1 MFPRPTSLRFALLL
15 TVLVALVPIL
25 ALTLFHAAG
34 IRRQLQEE
42 RQAEA
47 SRLAE
52 QVAASVSRYLEGTRQ
67 LLVALSHTPALR
79 APQSSA
85 AVGLLEELRST
96 SPLFANLSLVRG
108 DGTIAVSA
116 LPAPAGLILSDRSWF
131 RRLQANRHLG
141 LGEYQIGRVTDKA
154 SITIA
159 CPLSGQTTAGP
170 LDCVIAA
177 LDLQVLLQL
186 LDEFPVPP
194 EVDLVLLDRNG
205 TVLSRRGVPLATSGR
220 PFPGWSAPP
229 NSRALSALDEEG
241 RPRIFNFTLVPSVD
255 EGLWVGVGR
264 LKTTVH
270 DEARGAFLR
279 SFAASVLCVT
289 VALFLSWRLGEH
301 LVLRPIRRLSAAAL
315 ALTRGRWEARAGIA
329 SGAAEL
335 RELGTAFDAMAGHLH
350 RELEQLKLDTASAD
364 HRQRHQSTELAST
377 QQRLQQAIQAQQTAD
392 TARRQSE
399 ATAHAFI
406 DSIPETA
413 LLLDPEGLVLLANPT
428 SAGRLGFTLAGLVG
442 SDIFS
447 HMPEDLAAQRR
458 AHLATV
464 VRTGRPLAFDEQRSN
479 RSLHTQLTPVLD
491 ASGQVSAIAAL
502 SFDIT
507 ERQHMEEQLRR
518 SIAELE
524 RALSEVKTLS
534 GLLPI
539 CAGCKKI
546 RDDKGYWNHV
556 EQYLRQHTQA
566 EFSHGLCPDCI
577 RRLYPEYADEICPSD
592 PGPSAPA
599 NPPAPTAPESQPG
612 QPPV

>member
-1 MFPRPTSLRFALLL
+1 MFPRPTSLRFGLLL
-15 TVLVALVPIL
+15 TVLVALIPVL

-34 IRRQLQEE
+34 TRRQLQEE

-47 SRLAE
+47 ERIAE

-79 APQSSA
+79 EPRSSA
-85 AVGLLEELRST
+85 AVALLEELRST
-96 SPLFANLSLVRG
+96 SPLFANLSLIRG

-154 SITIA
+154 SITMA

-170 LDCVIAA
+170 LDSVIAA
-177 LDLQVLLQL
+177 LDLRVLLQL

-194 EVDLVLLDRNG
+194 GIEVVLLDRNG
-205 TVLSRRGVPLATSGR
+205 TVLSRRGAPLSTSGQ
-220 PFPGWSAPP
+220 PFPGWSEQPD
-229 NSRALSALDEEG
+229 SRGLTAQDSEG
-241 RPRIFNFTLVPSVD
+241 RSRIFNFTLVPSVD

-264 LKTTVH
+264 LKTTVRG
-270 DEARGAFLR
+270 EARGAFLR
-279 SFAASVLCVT
+279 SFAVSLFCVG
-289 VALFLSWRLGEH
+289 VAMLLSWQLGEH

-315 ALTRGRWEARAGIA
+315 ALTRGRWAARAQIS

-350 RELEQLKLDTASAD
+350 RELEQLKSDTAAAD

-377 QQRLQQAIQAQQTAD
+377 QQQLQQAIQAQQAAD
-392 TARRQSE
+392 AARRQGE

-413 LLLDPEGLVLLANPT
+413 LLLDPEGVVLLANQT

-442 SDIFS
+442 SNIFS

-458 AHLATV
+458 THLATV
-464 VRTGRPLAFDEQRSN
+464 LRTRRPLAFDEQRSN

-491 ASGQVSAIAAL
+491 STGQVTAIAAL

-507 ERQHMEEQLRR
+507 ERQRMEEQLRR
-518 SIAELE
+518 SVAEME

-577 RRLYPEYADEICPSD
+577 RRLYPEYAEEMLPNA
-592 PGPSAPA
+592 PAPSAP
-599 NPPAPTAPESQPG
+599 TS
-612 QPPV
+612 PPVPRPAGSGE